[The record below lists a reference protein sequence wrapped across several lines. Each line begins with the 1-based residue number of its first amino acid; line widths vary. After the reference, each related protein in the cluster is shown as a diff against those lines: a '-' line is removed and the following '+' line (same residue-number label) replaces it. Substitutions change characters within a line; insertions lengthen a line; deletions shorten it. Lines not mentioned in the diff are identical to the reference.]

1 VLYLSVQYSIN
12 YLCILE
18 VVDQVLL
25 EGLVTKLIPSQ
36 ITSLILA
43 YVMNCRYGIQQ
54 VASAYKP

>member
-18 VVDQVLL
+18 VVGQVLL

-43 YVMNCRYGIQQ
+43 YVMDCRYGI
-54 VASAYKP
+54 